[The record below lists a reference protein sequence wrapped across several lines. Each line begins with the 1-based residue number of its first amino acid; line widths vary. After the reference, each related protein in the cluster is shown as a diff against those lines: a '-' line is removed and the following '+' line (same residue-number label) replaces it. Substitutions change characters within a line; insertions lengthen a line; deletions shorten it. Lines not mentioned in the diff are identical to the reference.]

1 MARCGKIHNILILEN
16 HLGMG
21 GLEKKLYDFIARIDR
36 SHYHVVICCLKEA
49 GHLRDPFIGLGVPL
63 HERLSKHKLDVF
75 AFARL
80 LRIFAHEEVELVYT
94 LPHPNSVIFASMA
107 RRLGRVRRVVVSVH
121 GTGGPL
127 GGRMVRRYLKPFF
140 GGVDRFIAVAEEH
153 RRYLIESEEL
163 PAEKVAVIHNG
174 VDVVKFHP
182 APGGDPAFRTKLG
195 AAPEDRVV
203 ATVASLHHYKGVD
216 VFLKAAPEV
225 LRVSASARF
234 VVVGDGPERG
244 ALERLSAALG
254 VSGRVTFTG
263 IRSDVDEILRESE
276 FFVLSSRTEAFPNV
290 ILEAMATALPVV
302 ASDVG
307 SVHELVEEGTTGY
320 RVPPDDPETLSRRI
334 IDLLRDAGSA
344 RAFGLEA
351 RRVVESRFKL
361 EGMCEKREA
370 LFAELLCR

>member
-1 MARCGKIHNILILEN
+1 
-16 HLGMG
+16 
-21 GLEKKLYDFIARIDR
+21 
-36 SHYHVVICCLKEA
+36 
-49 GHLRDPFIGLGVPL
+49 
-63 HERLSKHKLDVF
+63 
-75 AFARL
+75 
-80 LRIFAHEEVELVYT
+80 
-94 LPHPNSVIFASMA
+94 
-107 RRLGRVRRVVVSVH
+107 
-121 GTGGPL
+121 
-127 GGRMVRRYLKPFF
+127 
-140 GGVDRFIAVAEEH
+140 
-153 RRYLIESEEL
+153 
-163 PAEKVAVIHNG
+163 
-174 VDVVKFHP
+174 
-182 APGGDPAFRTKLG
+182 
-195 AAPEDRVV
+195 VV